1 LAFHPYPQLIRAVF
15 NPQRFGPPRGIT
27 PASAW
32 PWIDHSGFGSGP
44 TDSCAQLR
52 LAFASAP
59 PLNGLTS
66 PARSNSP
73 DHNAKGTRSGPI
85 SPKGLGTLPPLVG
98 TRFQV
103 LFHPPP
109 GVLFTFPSRYS
120 FAIGHRNVFSLGR
133 WSCQIR
139 PGFHVSRPTQ
149 GRNPDGR
156 PNFAYRAL
164 TSCGGAF
171 QRASAHSNRPSEGP
185 AGPSRNALLPR
196 ADNGCSLSR
205 PRSLG
210 SSLFARRYS
219 GNHGCFLFLRV
230 LRCFSSPG
238 SLRAGYVFT
247 HTMTGHNPGRVSP
260 FGHPR
265 INARL
270 QLPVAFRSL
279 PRPSSPSCAQAS
291 TPRPCRLI
299 HSNNT
304 ICTRLTTPSRHSQQ
318 PLTPICQ
325 KAVRGPAGGPRT
337 RMFRRCKWRAG

>member
-27 PASAW
+27 LASAW

-44 TDSCAQLR
+44 TDSFALFR

-73 DHNAKGTRSGPI
+73 DHNAKGTRSGLWP
-85 SPKGLGTLPPLVG
+85 PKELRTLPPLVG

-120 FAIGHRNVFSLGR
+120 FTIGHRIVFSLGR
-133 WSCQIR
+133 WSCQLQ

-149 GRNPDGR
+149 EQNPDGE
-156 PNFAYRAL
+156 PNFAYGAL
-164 TSCGGAF
+164 TLYGGAF
-171 QRASAHSNRPSEGP
+171 QRAPARSCSPSEEP
-185 AGPSRNALLPR
+185 AGPSGPVLLPP

-205 PRSLG
+205 PHGLG
-210 SSLFARRYS
+210 SSPFARRYS
-219 GNHGCFLFLRV
+219 ENHGCFLFLRV

-238 SLRAGYVFT
+238 SPRTGYEFT
-247 HTMTGHNPGRVSP
+247 CTMTGHHPGRVPP

-291 TPRPCRLI
+291 TPRPLRLI
-299 HSNNT
+299 
-304 ICTRLTTPSRHSQQ
+304 
-318 PLTPICQ
+318 PLTLQQKKSPHYALSALLYNLFTPVCQ
-325 KAVRGPAGGPRT
+325 KAGPPLS
-337 RMFRRCKWRAG
+337 RRAR